1 MSNQSPYEVIDPN
14 ISRSTNESKSSNTT
28 LMVLLAVLILVLVC
42 CCCCMLVFLAIWGG
56 IGWLWNNGDSIF
68 YGNSL
73 LSLLGV

>member
-1 MSNQSPYEVIDPN
+1 MSNLSPYEIIDPN
-14 ISRSTNESKSSNTT
+14 ISQPSTASKSSNAT

-42 CCCCMLVFLAIWGG
+42 CCCCMLVFLAVWGG

-73 LSLLGV
+73 LSLLVV